1 MLTLKSGRQPA
12 HQWKESN
19 FDKVLTDIEAVRLE
33 TNEHQIIR
41 IVASS
46 KGATAKDIEAFYKIG
61 QRAYGENKV
70 QDLKAKSSELDEYP
84 IEWHFIGRL
93 QSNKINALLDLRP
106 TLIHSIESFDMAKE
120 VDKRAEVKGMKS
132 SILLQI
138 NSANEGSKAGIYAD
152 AAIEEYLKIKELKN
166 ISIKGVMSIG
176 AHSENQK
183 EIEKSFKT
191 TYDIFDKLQKD
202 GAKYC
207 SMGMSGDYKLAVAN
221 GSNMLRLGSILFN
234 N

>member
-1 MLTLKSGRQPA
+1 MNKY
-12 HQWKESN
+12 EIN
-19 FDKVLTDIEAVRLE
+19 FDKVLTDIEVVRLE

-46 KGATAKDIEAFYKIG
+46 KNASACEIEEFYSIG
-61 QRAYGENKV
+61 HRAYGENRV
-70 QDLKAKSSELDEYP
+70 QDLKAKSSELEKYP

-93 QSNKINALLDLRP
+93 QSNKINTLLDLKP

-120 VDKRAEVKGMKS
+120 VDKRAEAKGLKP

-138 NSANEGSKAGIYAD
+138 NSANEDSKAGVCANT
-152 AAIEEYLKIKELKN
+152 AIEEYLKIKELKN

-176 AHSENQK
+176 AHSKNEK

-207 SMGMSGDYKLAVAN
+207 SMGMSGDYKIAVAC
-221 GSNMLRLGSILFN
+221 GSNMLRLGSILFK
-234 N
+234 

>member
-1 MLTLKSGRQPA
+1 MSKY
-12 HQWKESN
+12 ENN
-19 FDKVLTDIEAVRLE
+19 FDKVLIDIEAVRLE

-41 IVASS
+41 IIASS
-46 KGATAKDIEAFYKIG
+46 KGASACEIEEFYKVG

-70 QDLKAKSSELDEYP
+70 QDLKAKSIELEKYP

-93 QSNKINALLDLRP
+93 QSNKINALLDLKP
-106 TLIHSIESFDMAKE
+106 TLIHSIESFEMAKE
-120 VDKRAEVKGMKS
+120 IDKRAQVKGLKP

-138 NSANEGSKAGIYAD
+138 NSANEDSKAGISAD
-152 AAIEEYLKIKELKN
+152 LAIEEYLKIKELKN

-191 TYDIFDKLQKD
+191 TYNIFDKLQKD

-207 SMGMSGDYKLAVAN
+207 SMGMSGDYKLAVAC
-221 GSNMLRLGSILFN
+221 GSNMLRLGSILFK
-234 N
+234 